1 MSLNVTGSS
10 VSAANATSQVSG
22 AQPSD
27 NTMKSS
33 TDSSCKDEMEK
44 VSTKEEKKESLS
56 SEAEVNDNKNTLKS
70 DNVKSEEKTNLVKA
84 QKSKTKTDNV
94 LSEAE
99 VKNMAALS
107 MLDVNNRLQGDIE
120 RMMNTNGFGVDG
132 LSADLLSSI
141 EDTTFGKMFALD
153 YTDGMFMSQ
162 SDAEFFINL
171 AQRNDVSA
179 QGVAAQAQMAFEN
192 GAELSQVQQNV
203 KISETLLNA
212 INTARENNQPL
223 RIDFDNNVAVIM
235 RFGKDG
241 SFAANFIPGD
251 KVVEQY
257 LKNNIDSLKSAFDEK
272 DIPYTD
278 LSYSSRGREHQK
290 EQQRNQQ
297 QQ

>member
-33 TDSSCKDEMEK
+33 TDSSFKDEMEK